1 MMNYRNQLSP
11 WVIYQLLPNCQR
23 LLVER
28 FRRRSEAEAY
38 LKALQRL
45 QSQAEF
51 TIVFELESPEK
62 PFSEP
67 FSLPHDQLPI
77 TDYQLPMTETTPI
90 IPPASTRLVWDRECE
105 EWVDH

>member
-51 TIVFELESPEK
+51 TIVFELEPSEK
-62 PFSEP
+62 PFSP
-67 FSLPHDQLPI
+67 SSLTHNQFPIADYRLPI
-77 TDYQLPMTETTPI
+77 TETTPI
-90 IPPASTRLVWDRECE
+90 IPPASTQLVWDRECE